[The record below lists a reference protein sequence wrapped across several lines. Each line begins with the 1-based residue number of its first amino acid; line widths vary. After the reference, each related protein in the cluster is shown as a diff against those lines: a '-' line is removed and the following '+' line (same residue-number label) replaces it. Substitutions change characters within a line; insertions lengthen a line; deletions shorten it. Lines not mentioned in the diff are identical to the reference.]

1 MKPLPSA
8 AFPLVLLAAPS
19 LAQAT
24 LPARAFLPDE
34 HRNVVCADLAT
45 MRARGV
51 WDELETSAL
60 KLVFTAMERELG
72 FALGSLDRVT
82 SVFDVGAGGMVG
94 QGVRVT
100 VFEGNRPLDVP
111 ESVAVLWTLE
121 RTGDIE
127 IRRRGADVFV
137 RPRPEIQ
144 VEGHEQLV
152 QPVLEGKPHGGVPCP
167 DVLSLLSGR
176 GDQLAWMVVD
186 LSAPQLAER
195 VLDPLFP
202 GVEWPERD
210 QPQFLCLRLVATGDV
225 DDPRLGIEAV
235 LRHNGSGDGLK
246 TSVEAAVALLER
258 WRAMP
263 QLRAVRPLL
272 QRVRQRTDAGDL
284 VLSLDLGRARDGVGP
299 LATLALP
306 LFALGPVQAEAVVV
320 EEAAPVPPPAVPKKN
335 Q

>member
-1 MKPLPSA
+1 MKPVPSA
-8 AFPLVLLAAPS
+8 AFLLPLLLAAPS

-34 HRNVVCADLAT
+34 HRNVICADLAA
-45 MRARGV
+45 MRACGV

-60 KLVFTAMERELG
+60 KLVFAAMERELG
-72 FALGSLDRVT
+72 FALGALDRVT
-82 SVFDVGAGGMVG
+82 SVFEVREGGMVG
-94 QGVRVT
+94 QGARVT

-111 ESVAVLWTLE
+111 ASVAELWTLE
-121 RTGDIE
+121 RTGEIE
-127 IRRRGADVFV
+127 VRRRGEDVFV
-137 RPRPEIQ
+137 RPRPEIH
-144 VEGHEQLV
+144 VEGSEQLV
-152 QPVLEGKPHGGVPCP
+152 QPVLDGKPHGGMPCP

-186 LSAPQLAER
+186 LASPQLAER

-210 QPQFLCLRLVATGDV
+210 EPRFLCLRLVATGDA

-235 LRHNGSGDGLK
+235 LRHPTPGDGLK
-246 TSVEAAVALLER
+246 TSVEAATALLER

-272 QRVRQRTDAGDL
+272 QRVRQHTDAGDL
-284 VLSLDLGRARDGVGP
+284 VLSLDLGRARDGVGQ
-299 LATLALP
+299 LAMLGLP
-306 LFALGPVQAEAVVV
+306 LFSTVQSEPVLVV
-320 EEAAPVPPPAVPKKN
+320 EAESEPPPAEPKKK